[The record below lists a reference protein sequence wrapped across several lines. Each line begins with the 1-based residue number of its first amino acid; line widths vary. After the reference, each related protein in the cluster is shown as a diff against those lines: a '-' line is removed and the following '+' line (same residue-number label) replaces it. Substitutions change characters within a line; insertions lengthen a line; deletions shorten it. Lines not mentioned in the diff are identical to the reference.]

1 VYPAMSN
8 RDAPLIDAVSRSM
21 VDLQTSPSGSL
32 GELRQHDDRQSS
44 EGQLVFLLVQMA
56 NFLTPF

>member
-1 VYPAMSN
+1 MSN

-32 GELRQHDDRQSS
+32 GAELRQHDDRQSS
-44 EGQLVFLLVQMA
+44 EGQSVFLLVQMA